1 MDSPVLTAV
10 RRWYCGFQDPR
21 EIAALFRSKDRDFRP
36 IPFDGPMTGPTTQ
49 VIALAADRNG
59 VVALDSG
66 GGTTSFTWTQV
77 AKGSNA

>member
-10 RRWYCGFQDPR
+10 RRWYRGFQDPR
-21 EIAALFRSKDRDFRP
+21 EIADLFRSKDRDFRP

-49 VIALAADRNG
+49 VIAITADRQG

-66 GGTTSFTWTQV
+66 AATFCYTWKEV
-77 AKGSNA
+77 AIGQG